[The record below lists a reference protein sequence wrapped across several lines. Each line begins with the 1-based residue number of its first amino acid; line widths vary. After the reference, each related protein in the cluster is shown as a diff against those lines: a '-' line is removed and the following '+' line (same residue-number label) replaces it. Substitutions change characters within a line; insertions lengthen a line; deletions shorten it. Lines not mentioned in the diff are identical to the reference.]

1 MVVASEVKETAP
13 AGIYAKPE
21 ARKILEF
28 LLEFPQTI
36 LTATLDPTD
45 ELRFEQ
51 VEKILGEASTDAAQ
65 LLEEMT
71 SAQVLTSQFVDKV
84 PACPNCGSTQVSTRY
99 FCPQCES
106 HDINR
111 THLFEHLKCGKV
123 GNEESFKKGE
133 QIICPKCQ
141 TVLHDFG
148 VEYRAIGVWYEC
160 NKCKN
165 SFNNPNHAH
174 FCRPKHHEFPT
185 ERVILVPTYQ
195 YELNRNSTDSIRRE
209 VIVYADAITYLE
221 NLGLTVKAPHTL
233 EGRSGQSH
241 SFNIVLTLP
250 KKGWRGEERTIA
262 IDVVVKGYATEPDV
276 FKDYVAKARDVKPSE
291 AYLIATPALPEDGR
305 GLLEGAKLPF
315 FEGPSL
321 REAMQAFREGS
332 ILKEHLAE

>member
-1 MVVASEVKETAP
+1 MVVASEVKDAVS

-28 LLEFPQTI
+28 LLEFPQTL
-36 LTATLDPTD
+36 LTATLLPND
-45 ELRFEQ
+45 ELRFEE
-51 VEKILGEASTDAAQ
+51 VEKILGETSTDVVQ
-65 LLEEMT
+65 LLDEMT
-71 SAQVLTSQFVDKV
+71 AAKVLVSQLVDKV
-84 PACPNCGSTQVSTRY
+84 PTCPSCGSKQVSTRY
-99 FCPQCES
+99 FCPECAS

-111 THLFEHLKCGKV
+111 AHLFEHLKCGKV

-174 FCRPKHHEFPT
+174 FCRPKHHEFST
-185 ERVILVPTYQ
+185 ERVALVPVYQ
-195 YELNRNSTDSIRRE
+195 YELNRGSMESIRRE
-209 VIVYADAITYLE
+209 VLVYADAITYLE
-221 NLGLTVKAPHTL
+221 SLGLTVKAPYSL
-233 EGRSGQSH
+233 VGKSGQSH
-241 SFNIVLTLP
+241 TFNIVLTLP
-250 KKGWRGEERTIA
+250 KKGWRGEERTVA
-262 IDVVVKGYATEPDV
+262 IDVVVKGYATELDV
-276 FKDYVAKARDVKPSE
+276 FKDYVAKARDVKPSQ
-291 AYLIATPALPEDGR
+291 AYLIATEALSEDTR
-305 GLLEGAKLPF
+305 ALLRDAKLPF